1 MCCARRASPDDLK
14 SDGGVPDGGDQ
25 SSADRVVTH
34 INQGILN
41 GRLVPG
47 QRLIEGDLTQSI
59 GVSRGPVREAFR
71 RLEALGVVAQTPH
84 RGACV
89 RALTRQEASDLLVAV
104 EPLSGLMAS
113 LAANQFANG
122 RIPADRMKKAERSLR
137 PYLGGEEDEADLLSQ
152 RRHFYDVLME
162 IGANSQL
169 PSLLPTLRIHVLRLQ
184 VHSFLGLEDRRRHLT
199 DYAEIASAVLAGDA
213 KRAEK
218 VMRHHI
224 HRMRKALEALPDS
237 VFPRSARTED

>member
-1 MCCARRASPDDLK
+1 MCCARRASPEDLK
-14 SDGGVPDGGDQ
+14 SDEGVPDGGDP
-25 SSADRVVTH
+25 SSADRVVMH
-34 INQGILN
+34 IQQGILN

-84 RGACV
+84 KGACV
-89 RALTRQEASDLLVAV
+89 RALTRQEASDLLIAV

-113 LAANQFANG
+113 LAANQIADG
-122 RIPADRMKKAERSLR
+122 ALPADRMKKAERWLR
-137 PYLGGEEDEADLLSQ
+137 PYLGGEEDEAHLLDQ

-184 VHSFLGLEDRRRHLT
+184 VHSFLGMEDRRRHLK

-218 VMRHHI
+218 AMRQHI
-224 HRMRKALEALPDS
+224 HRMRKALEALADS
-237 VFPRSARTED
+237 VFPRPTRLED